1 MQIDTLQ
8 SLSYF
13 SSKFVGVKGDPSA
26 WGNKANE
33 AIAATAAASFK
44 PVEVPKK
51 KSLFDN
57 LDFSKPPPGL
67 LPQRAPQGSSSSESP
82 MECSEEAGR
91 TPPVHLLE
99 FNKDLSDSLKVNPAE
114 EDVILERPSLDLF
127 KEIFADSSSDSS
139 DNEETETELTNPNNG
154 KESQQFTSQRT
165 PPSEKTGVRADKPF
179 DKVNSSSNNARNS
192 LPPENESVN
201 QQREK
206 HKRGVFDRIDLDMLQ
221 DHAHRLQSSENSK
234 SSRRTVNSSS
244 ESDED
249 MKDAY
254 GPAPPKSA
262 SCASTSRSHQS
273 CSSSLSTK
281 SLGSTPAPM
290 YQRHQS
296 KFDDTKKDVHT
307 EEVIWVEKSA
317 LSDGGGG
324 SSKSHVK
331 SKKHSSKKSRRKSN
345 KKEKRKSH
353 KSKKNKQKKK
363 GRKHKSKSKR
373 ESGESSASDDDSASG
388 LDASSDSSVTINDS
402 LDNRA
407 LLAKLKQI
415 TRSN

>member
-1 MQIDTLQ
+1 
-8 SLSYF
+8 
-13 SSKFVGVKGDPSA
+13 
-26 WGNKANE
+26 
-33 AIAATAAASFK
+33 
-44 PVEVPKK
+44 
-51 KSLFDN
+51 
-57 LDFSKPPPGL
+57 
-67 LPQRAPQGSSSSESP
+67 
-82 MECSEEAGR
+82 MECSDEAR
-91 TPPVHLLE
+91 KTPPVHLLE
-99 FNKDLSDSLKVNPAE
+99 FHKDLSGSHKVNPAE
-114 EDVILERPSLDLF
+114 EDVILERPPLDLF

-154 KESQQFTSQRT
+154 KESQQFTSKHT
-165 PPSEKTGVRADKPF
+165 PPPEKTGVRADKPF
-179 DKVNSSSNNARNS
+179 DKVNSSSSSSTNARNS
-192 LPPENESVN
+192 LPSENESVN
-201 QQREK
+201 QLGEK
-206 HKRGVFDRIDLDMLQ
+206 QKRGVFDRIDLDMLQ
-221 DHAHRLQSSENSK
+221 DHAHRFRSSENSK
-234 SSRRTVNSSS
+234 SSRRMVNRSS

-249 MKDAY
+249 IKDAY

-273 CSSSLSTK
+273 SSSSLSTK

-296 KFDDTKKDVHT
+296 KLDDTKKDVHT

-353 KSKKNKQKKK
+353 KSKKTKQKKK

-388 LDASSDSSVTINDS
+388 SDASSDSSVTINDS